1 VEKEE
6 YQKLHELEDRLW
18 WFAGMRAISLSLIE
32 RFVPHA
38 SPLAI
43 LDVGCGTGG
52 MMPHLERFGTVVG
65 VDLSDRALSFAKRR
79 EQGKLVQAGLPSLPF
94 ASESFDLL
102 TSFDVIYHRSVVD
115 DVEALSEMA
124 RLLRPGGKLLLRVP
138 AYDWLRGRHDHA
150 VHTRHRYGKRELREK
165 LSRAGLEPSYLSH
178 ANCLLFPVAVAMRF
192 AEGILNPKDG
202 GSDVKEVSPLLN
214 RLLTAV
220 LRLEAAILR
229 LWSLPFGLSLVA
241 VAARRERQAM
251 PFPE

>member
-1 VEKEE
+1 
-6 YQKLHELEDRLW
+6 
-18 WFAGMRAISLSLIE
+18 
-32 RFVPHA
+32 
-38 SPLAI
+38 
-43 LDVGCGTGG
+43 
-52 MMPHLERFGTVVG
+52 
-65 VDLSDRALSFAKRR
+65 
-79 EQGKLVQAGLPSLPF
+79 
-94 ASESFDLL
+94 
-102 TSFDVIYHRSVVD
+102 
-115 DVEALSEMA
+115 
-124 RLLRPGGKLLLRVP
+124 
-138 AYDWLRGRHDHA
+138 
-150 VHTRHRYGKRELREK
+150 
-165 LSRAGLEPSYLSH
+165 LEPSYLSY